1 MLPEPVSITPLNIY
15 AWESYLKFSLHCD
28 KEWVLEGLRS
38 GFNLEAAGGPLKSAD
53 SNCRST
59 KLHSTVVSD
68 YLQVECRLGAFAGPF
83 SESPC
88 DELHINRF
96 GVIPKSTPGKWRLI
110 TDLSFPKCFSVNDLI
125 PYDLVSVKYVG
136 IPEAIGK
143 IISLGHATLLAKFDI
158 RRAYRLLPV
167 RREDRHFLGM
177 RWNVDLAIPFGLRSA
192 PRIFTR
198 FADVLQSIFQVK
210 GHVSHIQHYLDDFL
224 LLGRPKSS
232 ERQES
237 LARCFSIMSGVRCS
251 IG

>member
-1 MLPEPVSITPLNIY
+1 MAPP
-15 AWESYLKFSLHCD
+15 
-28 KEWVLEGLRS
+28 
-38 GFNLEAAGGPLKSAD
+38 KSAD
-53 SNCRST
+53 NNCRST
-59 KLHSTVVSD
+59 KLHPTVVSD
-68 YLQVECRLGAFAGPF
+68 YLQEECLLGAIAGPI

-96 GVIPKSTPGKWRLI
+96 GVIPKSTQGKWRLI

-125 PYDLVSVKYVG
+125 PDDLVSVKYAG
-136 IPEAIGK
+136 IPEAVEK
-143 IISLGHATLLAKFDI
+143 IISLGHGTLLAKFDT

-177 RWNVDLAIPFGLRSA
+177 RWNDLFYVDLAIPFGLRSA

-232 ERQES
+232 ECQES
-237 LARCFSIMSGVRCS
+237 LARCFQLCQELGVPLANDKTEGPATCITFSRFRAKFRQVRVTLT
-251 IG
+251 